1 MSDVEENSH
10 RARSENLIEALKEG
24 DAEGVLNC
32 LRRLD
37 RIDGSTLETI
47 IKLLEGDPALKPL
60 FRNRFKIV
68 TWSRGRPKKEF
79 SDPVM
84 GPLIRKQI
92 QKWSGGKGS
101 NQKKAIHKAKIEFDL
116 GRTSIMNILHKKQK
130 PKSG

>member
-1 MSDVEENSH
+1 MSDAEENRH

-37 RIDGSTLETI
+37 RIDGPTLVII

-79 SDPVM
+79 SDPIM
-84 GPLIRKQI
+84 RPLIRKQI
-92 QKWSGGKGS
+92 QRWRDGKGS
-101 NQKKAIHKAKIEFDL
+101 NLKKAIHKAQNEFGL
-116 GRTSIMNILHKKQK
+116 SRSSLMVIWGEKPK